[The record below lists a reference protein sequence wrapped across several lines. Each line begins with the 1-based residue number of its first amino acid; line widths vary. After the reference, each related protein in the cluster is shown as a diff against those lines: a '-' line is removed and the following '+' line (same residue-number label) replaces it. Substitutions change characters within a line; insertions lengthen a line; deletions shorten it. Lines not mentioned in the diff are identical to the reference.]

1 VDVTKSELIAEVA
14 DRSGVDAGTAER
26 VVGAFFDAVTSV
38 AKSEDKVA
46 WPGFGTFSGAMKPA
60 RQGRNPAT
68 GAVIDIP
75 ASRVCKFSAAS
86 GLKSALNS

>member
-1 VDVTKSELIAEVA
+1 MTKSELISAVAEH
-14 DRSGVDAGTAER
+14 SGVDGATAEK
-26 VVGAFFDAVTSV
+26 VVGALFDTVTNV
-38 AKSEDKVA
+38 AKAEDKVA

-68 GAVIDIP
+68 GATIDIP